1 MYFIDFFKNLFKKS
15 NIGVII
21 YLIMNVLIIV
31 ALFSRGF
38 EETTGIYV
46 GIIAY
51 IVSIL
56 LALSPIGEWILRLQ
70 TGCKPIKRKEYL
82 NRLMP
87 LFDEVYQKV
96 KAKNNGISDHVK
108 LFMSNDKEPNAFAT
122 GRKTICLTKGLLE
135 YSDEEIKAVLAHEF
149 GHIAH
154 KDTDLILIITVGNF
168 IVTFIFVIY
177 RLIIQLI
184 GLLVA
189 IAMDS
194 VAVLITNFFIDVILV
209 FVMWVWTKI
218 GTLLVMHSSRKNE
231 FLADSFAFDLGYG
244 NELASVLDSF
254 DGVKQ
259 KGLWA
264 NLKSSHPDTDDRVAK
279 LQELGITYTKF

>member
-279 LQELGITYTKF
+279 LQELGITYTKS

>member
-96 KAKNNGISDHVK
+96 KAKNKGISDHVK

-279 LQELGITYTKF
+279 LQELGITYTKS

>member
-96 KAKNNGISDHVK
+96 KAKNKGISDHVK